1 MAFCYLFLSSSN
13 TIDLSRHIMLASRL
27 ALRAAARRSVA
38 TPIAIRALSTP
49 VEPKQKANSI
59 IDALPGNSIL
69 SKTGILATTAAA
81 SVYAVSSELYVV
93 NDETLLLFTFLGFV
107 GLIAK
112 VIAPMYGE
120 FAKDRTAFVTKLL
133 NDARSGH
140 VSAVKER
147 IDQVSNLKDVV
158 PTTKALFELSKETA
172 ALEAES
178 FELKQKVGVASE
190 AKSVLDSWVR
200 FEAQVRQLEQEQ
212 LSATVISKV
221 QSDLK
226 DPKFQDK
233 ILSQAVADIE
243 KLFAKEK

>member
-1 MAFCYLFLSSSN
+1 
-13 TIDLSRHIMLASRL
+13 MLASRL

>member
-1 MAFCYLFLSSSN
+1 
-13 TIDLSRHIMLASRL
+13 MLASRL
-27 ALRAAARRSVA
+27 ALRAAARRSIA
-38 TPIAIRALSTP
+38 TPIAIRSLSTP

-69 SKTGILATTAAA
+69 SKTGILATSAAA
-81 SVYAVSSELYVV
+81 AVYAVSSELYVV
-93 NDETLLLFTFLGFV
+93 NDETILLFTFLGFV

-112 VIAPMYGE
+112 VMAPMYGE

-133 NDARSGH
+133 NEARAGH
-140 VSAVKER
+140 VASVKER

-172 ALEAES
+172 ALEAEA

-212 LSATVISKV
+212 LSASVIAKV

-233 ILSQAVADIE
+233 ILSQAVSDVE